1 MKQFTHREFV
11 RVVVANGFYY
21 NRQSGDHAIYLNEK
35 GRHISIP
42 LKLESVIARRLIKE
56 NNLEIDIKKLKK
68 KRKMDN
74 LPLGASNDPMA
85 PFNEP
90 LNTEHKRFVSVTI
103 SYYDTV
109 EAPVNS
115 SDDFIEKSFYKKV
128 FDRDIPKEFDIDEVV
143 VLND

>member
-1 MKQFTHREFV
+1 
-11 RVVVANGFYY
+11 
-21 NRQSGDHAIYLNEK
+21 
-35 GRHISIP
+35 
-42 LKLESVIARRLIKE
+42 
-56 NNLEIDIKKLKK
+56 
-68 KRKMDN
+68 MDN
-74 LPLGASNDPMA
+74 LPLGAANHPDA

-115 SDDFIEKSFYKKV
+115 SDDFIEKSFYRKV

-143 VLND
+143 VMDD